1 MYKSFGGKKSGGSGY
16 GGKGGSRFGGGRG
29 GDYKRSGGGGFGGDR
44 GDRQMFDAVCASC
57 SQPAQVPFR
66 PNGRKPVLCS
76 NCFKKEGG
84 GEFRSESRS
93 EFRKPS
99 FGERSEGNGNISAQ
113 LKEINDKLDAI
124 IEALEE

>member
-16 GGKGGSRFGGGRG
+16 GGKGGSRFGGA
-29 GDYKRSGGGGFGGDR
+29 GGGGYDR
-44 GDRQMFDAVCASC
+44 ERKQMFDAVCASC

-84 GEFRSESRS
+84 GEFRSESRG
-93 EFRKPS
+93 EFRKPA
-99 FGERSEGNGNISAQ
+99 FGERSEGNGNITAQ